1 MTVVAALIVQPDG
14 TAEVRDI
21 EPDLEAIKAVLDGG
35 WLEIITPRT
44 SEFGYWHAYCDEEGK
59 LKRLPIN
66 PAATAFAQSIG
77 WWSSDALCGPVV
89 FLGESGTGEDAGGE
103 GDVPPEV
110 VGLAVKLW
118 GLPTH

>member
-1 MTVVAALIVQPDG
+1 VSTVVAALIVQPDG
-14 TAEVRDI
+14 TAEIRDI
-21 EPDLEAIKAVLDGG
+21 DPDFMAIKEVLNGG
-35 WLEIITPRT
+35 WLEAIHPRDPG
-44 SEFGYWHAYCDEEGK
+44 FGQWHAYVDEEGK
-59 LKRLPIN
+59 LKGLPIN

-89 FLGESGTGEDAGGE
+89 FLGDKGPDE